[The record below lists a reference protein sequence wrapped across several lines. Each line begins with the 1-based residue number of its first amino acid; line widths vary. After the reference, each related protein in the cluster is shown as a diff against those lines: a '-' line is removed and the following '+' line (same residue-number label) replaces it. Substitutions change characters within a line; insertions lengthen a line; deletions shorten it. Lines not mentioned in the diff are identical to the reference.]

1 MPRFN
6 GRGPLGFG
14 PMTGKGMGPCRYDYD
29 YNRGYGR
36 RFFTKNEEKEAI
48 KEEITE
54 LENELKALKERL
66 SEIKGK

>member
-1 MPRFN
+1 MPKFD

-14 PMTGKGMGPCRYDYD
+14 PMTGRGLGPCRNEIGCD
-29 YNRGYGR
+29 RRYGR
-36 RFFTKNEEKEAI
+36 RFFTKKEEGEAI

-54 LENELKALKERL
+54 LEKELKPLKERL